1 MKTHNLSQILVLV
14 LAVAISLYF
23 WLGGYAYIVYGAVV
37 VVVVSIYLLR
47 GRTRVK
53 KDVERKPTIVKS
65 SELKELSIKIEAK
78 RKEQGRKLVA
88 VAEQI
93 KALNPKYNR
102 LIERLLDW
110 YLEYLSDNGIYH
122 QDLYQYLLVRIKDR
136 QKEAK
141 AHYLKRELELSKILI
156 RAIMRGEDAYK
167 IVERLEIVEDE
178 DSQER

>member
-47 GRTRVK
+47 GRTSVK

-78 RKEQGRKLVA
+78 RKEQGHKLVA

-110 YLEYLSDNGIYH
+110 YLEYLRDNGIYH

-156 RAIMRGEDAYK
+156 RAIMRGEDAHK

>member
-37 VVVVSIYLLR
+37 VAVVSIYLLR
-47 GRTRVK
+47 GRTSVK

-65 SELKELSIKIEAK
+65 SELKELSIKIEAT

-93 KALNPKYNR
+93 KALSPKYNR

-110 YLEYLSDNGIYH
+110 YLEYLRDNGIYH

-136 QKEAK
+136 QNEAK

-156 RAIMRGEDAYK
+156 RSIMRGEDAHK

>member
-37 VVVVSIYLLR
+37 VVAVSIYLLR
-47 GRTRVK
+47 GRTSVK

-93 KALNPKYNR
+93 KALSPKYNR

-110 YLEYLSDNGIYH
+110 YLEYLRDNGIYH

-156 RAIMRGEDAYK
+156 RAIMRGEDAHK

>member
-23 WLGGYAYIVYGAVV
+23 WLGGYAIIVYGAVV

-47 GRTRVK
+47 GRTSVK
-53 KDVERKPTIVKS
+53 KDVEHKPTIVKS
-65 SELKELSIKIEAK
+65 SELKVLSIKIEAK

-110 YLEYLSDNGIYH
+110 YLEYLRDNGIYH

-156 RAIMRGEDAYK
+156 RAIMRGEDAHK

>member
-47 GRTRVK
+47 GRTSVK

-110 YLEYLSDNGIYH
+110 YLEYLRDNGIYH

-156 RAIMRGEDAYK
+156 RATMRGEDAHK

>member
-23 WLGGYAYIVYGAVV
+23 WLGGYAYIVCGAVV

-47 GRTRVK
+47 GRTSVK
-53 KDVERKPTIVKS
+53 KDVEHKPTIVKS

-110 YLEYLSDNGIYH
+110 YLEYLRDNGIYH

-156 RAIMRGEDAYK
+156 RAIMRGEDAHK